1 MLSTERLSA
10 CARLIVVGLAANL
23 CTVFWSPA
31 QGQWC
36 AKGSC
41 PACPAH
47 GFPASTRQC
56 FASQSACLQSLAQ
69 AKASSSAGATT
80 YSGCDTDES
89 AAPAAGGGTDA
100 LASKMMSLIEQA
112 RVNNQRAEDESAR
125 VHAEANATNSSQ
137 LQLLQGEELQRIQN
151 ASAEAQEAARRR
163 KTLLA
168 QMTGAIN
175 ANAELGATGSGGQP
189 LVVQPGT
196 AFFGRPAN
204 PSGAVDIDGAAP
216 SLLIPMPAEPETP
229 LSTPAP
235 PSQRQVIAAEYLRAA
250 DGLSIAQQQYH
261 DLQAAKEAADRERQ
275 EAQNRY
281 QELQAQASAP
291 TQGQAAAPPAD
302 DKLAEAEKLLNEATD
317 LDEKASLDLSKAAN
331 DVTQAKL
338 DLNRADKARTQAENA
353 ATHTGQSP

>member
-1 MLSTERLSA
+1 
-10 CARLIVVGLAANL
+10 
-23 CTVFWSPA
+23 
-31 QGQWC
+31 
-36 AKGSC
+36 
-41 PACPAH
+41 
-47 GFPASTRQC
+47 
-56 FASQSACLQSLAQ
+56 
-69 AKASSSAGATT
+69 
-80 YSGCDTDES
+80 
-89 AAPAAGGGTDA
+89 
-100 LASKMMSLIEQA
+100 MMSLIEQA

-281 QELQAQASAP
+281 QEP
-291 TQGQAAAPPAD
+291 QGQAAAPPAD

-353 ATHTGQSP
+353 ATQTGQSP